1 MSDRLLAGYDAI
13 IMGLTV
19 QSRADPVHTDLVVVT
34 MTGEVDVA
42 TAGRLRDHLAA
53 LIARGARHLVLDFAG
68 VAFID
73 SSGLNVLAGIHRLL
87 CSPEHAGPGPGPADD
102 GSGHDGRAAGS
113 LALAS
118 VNLRI
123 REVLRTTGFTR
134 FVPIYSTVEPA
145 VAVHGTTA
153 SRAGS

>member
-1 MSDRLLAGYDAI
+1 
-13 IMGLTV
+13 MGLTV
-19 QSRADPVHTDLVVVT
+19 ESRADPVHTDLVVVAL
-34 MTGEVDVA
+34 TGEVDVA

-73 SSGLNVLAGIHRLL
+73 SSGLSVLAGIHRLL
-87 CSPEHAGPGPGPADD
+87 SAPERPGSGEGGSGSGTGAEGPRAD
-102 GSGHDGRAAGS
+102 GSGEGGRASGT
-113 LALAS
+113 LALAG

-134 FVPIYSTVEPA
+134 FVPIYSAVEPA
-145 VAVHGTTA
+145 VAVHQTTVPP
-153 SRAGS
+153 AGP

>member
-1 MSDRLLAGYDAI
+1 
-13 IMGLTV
+13 MGLTV
-19 QSRADPVHTDLVVVT
+19 ESRADPVHTDLVVVT
-34 MTGEVDVA
+34 LTGEVDVA

-73 SSGLNVLAGIHRLL
+73 SSGLSVLAGIHRLL
-87 CSPEHAGPGPGPADD
+87 SAPERPGPGEH
-102 GSGHDGRAAGS
+102 GSGEHGSGPGSGSGEEGARASGT
-113 LALAS
+113 LALAA

-145 VAVHGTTA
+145 VAVHQTTVP
-153 SRAGS
+153 RTGP

>member
-1 MSDRLLAGYDAI
+1 
-13 IMGLTV
+13 MGLTV
-19 QSRADPVHTDLVVVT
+19 ESRADPVHTDLVVVT
-34 MTGEVDVA
+34 LTGEVDVA

-73 SSGLNVLAGIHRLL
+73 SSGLSVLAGIHRLL
-87 CSPEHAGPGPGPADD
+87 SAPERPGPGEH
-102 GSGHDGRAAGS
+102 GSGPGSGSGEEGARASGT
-113 LALAS
+113 LALAA

-145 VAVHGTTA
+145 VAVHQTTVP
-153 SRAGS
+153 RAGP

>member
-1 MSDRLLAGYDAI
+1 
-13 IMGLTV
+13 MGLTV
-19 QSRADPVHTDLVVVT
+19 ESRADPVHTDLVVVT
-34 MTGEVDVA
+34 LTGEVDVA

-73 SSGLNVLAGIHRLL
+73 SSGLSVLAGIHRLL
-87 CSPEHAGPGPGPADD
+87 SAPERPGPGEGAPGP
-102 GSGHDGRAAGS
+102 GSGEGARASGT
-113 LALAS
+113 LALAA

-145 VAVHGTTA
+145 VAVHQTTVP
-153 SRAGS
+153 RTGP

>member
-1 MSDRLLAGYDAI
+1 
-13 IMGLTV
+13 MGLSV
-19 QSRADPVHTDLVVVT
+19 ESRADPVHTDLVVVT
-34 MTGEVDVA
+34 LTGEVDVA

-53 LIARGARHLVLDFAG
+53 LIARGARHLVLDFTG

-73 SSGLNVLAGIHRLL
+73 SSGLSVLAGIHRLL
-87 CSPEHAGPGPGPADD
+87 SAPERPAPGEGGSGPGEARSGPGL
-102 GSGHDGRAAGS
+102 GSGEGGGPS
-113 LALAS
+113 GTLALAA

-145 VAVHGTTA
+145 VAVHRTTVP
-153 SRAGS
+153 RAGS

>member
-1 MSDRLLAGYDAI
+1 
-13 IMGLTV
+13 MGLTV
-19 QSRADPVHTDLVVVT
+19 ESRADPVHTDLVVVT
-34 MTGEVDVA
+34 LTGEVDVA

-73 SSGLNVLAGIHRLL
+73 SSGLSVLAGIHRLL
-87 CSPEHAGPGPGPADD
+87 SAPERPGPGEGAAGPGAGSGEEGARAD
-102 GSGHDGRAAGS
+102 GSGEGARASGT
-113 LALAS
+113 LALAA

-145 VAVHGTTA
+145 VAVHQTTVP
-153 SRAGS
+153 RTGP

>member
-1 MSDRLLAGYDAI
+1 
-13 IMGLTV
+13 MGLTV
-19 QSRADPVHTDLVVVT
+19 ESRADPVHTDLVVVT
-34 MTGEVDVA
+34 LTGEVDVA

-73 SSGLNVLAGIHRLL
+73 SSGLSVLAGIHRLMS
-87 CSPEHAGPGPGPADD
+87 SPERPGSETGAGPGGEGSRAD
-102 GSGHDGRAAGS
+102 GSGEGGRASGT
-113 LALAS
+113 LALAG

-134 FVPIYSTVEPA
+134 FVPIYSAVEPA
-145 VAVHGTTA
+145 VAVHQTTVP
-153 SRAGS
+153 RAGH

>member
-1 MSDRLLAGYDAI
+1 
-13 IMGLTV
+13 MGLTV
-19 QSRADPVHTDLVVVT
+19 ESRADPVHTDLVVVT
-34 MTGEVDVA
+34 LTGEVDVA

-73 SSGLNVLAGIHRLL
+73 SSGLSVLAGIHRLL
-87 CSPEHAGPGPGPADD
+87 SAPERPGPGE
-102 GSGHDGRAAGS
+102 GAAGPAGPAPGAGGS
-113 LALAS
+113 EGARASGTLALAA

-145 VAVHGTTA
+145 VAVHQTTVP
-153 SRAGS
+153 RTGP

>member
-1 MSDRLLAGYDAI
+1 
-13 IMGLTV
+13 MGLTV

-34 MTGEVDVA
+34 LTGEVDVA

-73 SSGLNVLAGIHRLL
+73 SSGLSVVAGVHRLL
-87 CSPEHAGPGPGPADD
+87 CSPDHTGPGSAED
-102 GSGHDGRAAGS
+102 GSHEDGSREDGRAAGT
-113 LALAS
+113 LALAA

-145 VAVHGTTA
+145 VAVHRTTVPPD
-153 SRAGS
+153 GS

>member
-1 MSDRLLAGYDAI
+1 
-13 IMGLTV
+13 MGLTV
-19 QSRADPVHTDLVVVT
+19 ESRADPVHTDLVVVT
-34 MTGEVDVA
+34 LTGEVDVA

-73 SSGLNVLAGIHRLL
+73 SSGLSVLAGIHRLL
-87 CSPEHAGPGPGPADD
+87 SAPERPSPGEGASGPGFGESARAD
-102 GSGHDGRAAGS
+102 GSGEGARASGTV
-113 LALAS
+113 ALAG

-145 VAVHGTTA
+145 VAVHQTTVP
-153 SRAGS
+153 RTGP

>member
-1 MSDRLLAGYDAI
+1 
-13 IMGLTV
+13 MGLTV
-19 QSRADPVHTDLVVVT
+19 ESRADPVHTDLVVVT
-34 MTGEVDVA
+34 LTGEVDVA

-73 SSGLNVLAGIHRLL
+73 SSGLSVLAGIHRLL
-87 CSPEHAGPGPGPADD
+87 SSPERPASGEGGAGSGGEGSRAD
-102 GSGHDGRAAGS
+102 GSGEGGRASGT
-113 LALAS
+113 LALAG

-134 FVPIYSTVEPA
+134 FVPIYSAVEPA
-145 VAVHGTTA
+145 VAVHQTTVP
-153 SRAGS
+153 RAGP